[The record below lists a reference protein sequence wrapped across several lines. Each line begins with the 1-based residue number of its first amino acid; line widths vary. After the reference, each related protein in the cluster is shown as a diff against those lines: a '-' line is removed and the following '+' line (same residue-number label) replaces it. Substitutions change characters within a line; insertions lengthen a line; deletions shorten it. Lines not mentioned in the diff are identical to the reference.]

1 MVGNYKEMLSS
12 GYSRATAH
20 MNSQQLWQ
28 HEQGLW
34 KHKHRKS
41 QHGGG
46 EGAQSPPPPPPS
58 EELLVIN
65 GFQKKDSRFPLWCS
79 SWDTTHTPVDGPTSM
94 LIQAALSGFT
104 RLKKKSTWSWERKVM
119 GDMGGAR
126 REEMRNQFDWHTM
139 YAGVKFSNSKKGEKV
154 EFSPF
159 SLTWMK

>member
-12 GYSRATAH
+12 GHSRATAH

-28 HEQGLW
+28 HEQGLC

-65 GFQKKDSRFPLWCS
+65 GFQEKDSRFPLWCS

-104 RLKKKSTWSWERKVM
+104 RLKKKEYMKL
-119 GDMGGAR
+119 
-126 REEMRNQFDWHTM
+126 
-139 YAGVKFSNSKKGEKV
+139 GEK
-154 EFSPF
+154 SDGGYGR
-159 SLTWMK
+159 S